1 MTTPAPLPRARWP
14 RTLLGRH
21 LGLLVLLI
29 VAGQLCAAALVRQWV
44 IQPRIAQAAQGV
56 AAQVAAL
63 RTGLLA
69 LPAAQRAAF
78 VQGFNDA
85 AAQHAAAV
93 PNAPW
98 RARPSRMQQRF
109 VDALAQQLSDAQG
122 AAPSTL
128 RRDAQGTLWVQ
139 VMADGTAHWLRLPAL
154 LPLREATGAWMASVA
169 LGLLLALV
177 GVWRLQRHLAAPLQ
191 QVVQAAQAVA
201 QGQEPPHLP
210 EDGPHE
216 LATVGRSFNHM
227 VQSLAQTERER
238 ALMLAGVS
246 HDLRTPLTKLRLA
259 VEIASPRLE
268 AELAASMAR
277 SIEAMDGIVGQFLD
291 FARLGEH
298 EVPVQESLDALA
310 SAVAQAQADHGR
322 TLVLELAGVPP
333 CAVRP
338 QLLRRALDNLME
350 NAWRHGA
357 PPVLLRTGLAPGQ
370 VWIEVQDHGSG
381 VPAGDLA
388 RIRQPFA
395 RGNAQARSG
404 APGAGLGLAIA
415 ERAAHAHGGRLE
427 LDSAPGQGLRARLS
441 LPV

>member
-1 MTTPAPLPRARWP
+1 MTAAAATDRTRWP

-44 IQPRIAQAAQGV
+44 IQPRITQAAQGV

-63 RTGLLA
+63 RTGLQA

-78 VQGFNDA
+78 VERFNGA
-85 AAQHAAAV
+85 VAQRTAPV
-93 PNAPW
+93 PGTPW
-98 RARPSRMQQRF
+98 RARPSRMEQRF
-109 VDALAQQLSDAQG
+109 LDALAQQLPAAEG
-122 AAPSTL
+122 AAPPPW

-139 VMADGTAHWLRLPAL
+139 VAADGATHWLRLPAL
-154 LPLREATGAWMASVA
+154 FPLREATGAWMASVA

-177 GVWRLQRHLAAPLQ
+177 GVWRLQRRLAAPLQ
-191 QVVQAAQAVA
+191 QVVQAAQALA
-201 QGQEPPHLP
+201 QGQEPPRLP
-210 EDGPHE
+210 EQGPHE

-227 VQSLAQTERER
+227 AQALAQAERER

-259 VEIASPRLE
+259 VEISSPRLD
-268 AELAASMAR
+268 ADLAASMAR

-298 EVPVQESLDALA
+298 EAPAHESLDALA
-310 SAVAQAQADHGR
+310 TAVAQAQADHGR
-322 TLVLELAGVPP
+322 ALGLELAGVPP
-333 CAVRP
+333 CAVQP
-338 QLLRRALDNLME
+338 QLLRRALDNLVE

-357 PPVLLRTGLAPGQ
+357 PPVLLRTGQAPGQ

-381 VPAGDLA
+381 VPADDLA

-415 ERAAHAHGGRLE
+415 ERAARAHGGRLE